1 MLQKEPLKQKNPPML
16 FSTSFLKRQKKMK
29 TAESVLLLSR
39 RSSLFKVPENRLPT
53 FFFFFSEELSSSYN
67 YSTATSLK
75 EEEEKPTAAA
85 VERGRKK
92 GKGKWLKLPPYSSS
106 MDPSLVG
113 KAISSRRLVTDS
125 NTASTA
131 LKWIL
136 HCCPHLP
143 RSLVQKL
150 FRLRQVESQLTQ
162 MGIFLLLLNFN

>member
-1 MLQKEPLKQKNPPML
+1 MLGRMLQKEPLKQKNPSML

-39 RSSLFKVPENRLPT
+39 RSSLFKLPENRLPT
-53 FFFFFSEELSSSYN
+53 FFFFSEELSSSYN
-67 YSTATSLK
+67 YSAATSLK
-75 EEEEKPTAAA
+75 EEEEKPAAAA

-162 MGIFLLLLNFN
+162 MGFFSFF